1 MNERF
6 EVPARLRNTS
16 LFLIAVG
23 IITLIGGA
31 VCLLM
36 GHNDVERARFWAV
49 LLHDSVFFTLITTV
63 SIFIMA
69 AASLAQGG
77 WIVTYRRVTEAI
89 GANVWIFASILA
101 LVMFLIVFT
110 VRDAHGVNPI
120 YKWV

>member
-1 MNERF
+1 MNDRF
-6 EVPARLRNTS
+6 VIPGRLRNTS

-23 IITLIGGA
+23 VITLVGGI
-31 VCLLM
+31 VSLLM

-77 WIVTYRRVTEAI
+77 WIIAYRRVTEAI
-89 GANVWIFASILA
+89 GANVWVFATIA
-101 LVMFLIVFT
+101 AAVMFLIVFT
-110 VRDAHGVNPI
+110 FRDANGINTV
-120 YKWV
+120 